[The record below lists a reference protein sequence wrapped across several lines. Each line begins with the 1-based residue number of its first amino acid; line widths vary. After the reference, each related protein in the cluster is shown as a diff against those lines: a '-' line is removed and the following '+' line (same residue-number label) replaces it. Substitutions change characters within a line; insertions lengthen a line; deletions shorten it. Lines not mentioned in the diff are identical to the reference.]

1 MLGLIR
7 QMRIANR
14 GENRVMPEDSLDLDE
29 VDAGL
34 DQVSGIGVP
43 QTVRRNLFFD
53 PQESTTAFRA
63 FWTPPR
69 SSGVFAVRAP
79 AGPP

>member
-7 QMRIANR
+7 QMRVANG

-43 QTVRRNLFFD
+43 
-53 PQESTTAFRA
+53 PM
-63 FWTPPR
+63 P
-69 SSGVFAVRAP
+69 
-79 AGPP
+79 